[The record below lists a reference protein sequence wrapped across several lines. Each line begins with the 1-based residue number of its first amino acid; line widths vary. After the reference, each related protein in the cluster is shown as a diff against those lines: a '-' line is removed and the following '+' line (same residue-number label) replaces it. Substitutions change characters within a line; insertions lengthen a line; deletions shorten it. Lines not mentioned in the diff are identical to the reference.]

1 MTCLPSSCS
10 KVKGTAECKEHLKE
24 ISSQP
29 WKLRDLCRV
38 SIRRQLGF
46 TCLYAVNVLPLP
58 NALKL
63 FLLMEDMKWCLACA
77 DCEENDFVID
87 FHS

>member
-1 MTCLPSSCS
+1 M
-10 KVKGTAECKEHLKE
+10 KGTAACKEYLEE
-24 ISSQP
+24 ISSEP

-46 TCLYAVNVLPLP
+46 TCPYAVNLLPLP
-58 NALKL
+58 NALKM
-63 FLLMEDMKWCLACA
+63 FLLMEDVKWCLPCA
-77 DCEENDFVID
+77 DCEEENDFVID